1 MNFIDWVMENK
12 LRVLDNYRKQCK
24 YSMLPIVRITRYEP
38 IRIAGKNH
46 GPLPIS
52 TYEVNSAQ
60 YRKELTSSGRR
71 RHNLEEL
78 ETLSQ
83 NLEKWVQSFL
93 YG

>member
-12 LRVLDNYRKQCK
+12 LRVLDGYRKQCK

-38 IRIAGKNH
+38 LRIGQNYSFH
-46 GPLPIS
+46 PIV